1 MAGAG
6 FYGRVIG
13 TIMRSAY
20 AHTHGD
26 VRAAARYLR
35 TVAGSSSSH
44 VMYAH
49 AAYRL
54 ERIARRTGK

>member
-6 FYGRVIG
+6 EGRCG
-13 TIMRSAY
+13 SAIMRSAY
-20 AHTHGD
+20 ARMRGD

-35 TVAGSSSSH
+35 VVAGSSGNPDL
-44 VMYAH
+44 YAH

-54 ERIARRTGK
+54 ERIARRTGQ